1 MITIKNEPT
10 VSVGI
15 FTEEKVVF
23 ELYGDYKTSGIKQT
37 FSGRFNAEVKEGR
50 IICKKGEEKIEISD
64 EIIFKP
70 LDENTDSFV
79 IKDVIIGVKF
89 HWERKEKQRFQG
101 SLKLKRIDNKIV
113 VINIIPVEKYLISV
127 ISSEMSSKSS
137 IQLLKSHAIVSR
149 SWILAQLEKR
159 NSDQKQNESS
169 KSHFES
175 ETEMIKW
182 YDRKDHI
189 LFDVC
194 ADDHCQRYHGV
205 TKIFSNTALNA
216 IEETRG
222 IILIYNDTICDTRYS
237 KSCGGVTESFQNVWE
252 SKNYK
257 YLSSIV
263 DYRYYPEN
271 YNLNFSDE
279 TIARKW
285 IKGNPSGYCN
295 TSDERILSQV
305 LLDFDQE
312 TKDFYR
318 WKVEYS
324 QKELSDIIKT
334 KSNIDFGEII
344 DLVPVKRGDSSRLIK
359 LKIIGTKKTL
369 IIGKELEIRR
379 ILSQSHLYS
388 SAIIIDKYDIKN
400 NIPQKFIIS
409 GAGWGH
415 GVGFCQIGAAVMAS
429 IGHQFD
435 EIVLHYFK
443 DAKLKKIY

>member
-1 MITIKNEPT
+1 MITIKKEPT

-15 FTEEKVVF
+15 LTEEKIIF
-23 ELYGDYKTSGIKQT
+23 ELYGDFKTSGLKQT
-37 FSGRFNAEVKEGR
+37 FSGRFNAEVKDNR
-50 IICKKGEEKIEISD
+50 IICKRGEEKIEISD

-70 LDENTDSFV
+70 LDEDADSFL
-79 IKDVIIGVKF
+79 IKDVTIGVKF

-101 SLKLKRIDNKIV
+101 SLKLKKHNNEIV
-113 VINIIPVEKYLISV
+113 VINILPLEKYLISV
-127 ISSEMSSKSS
+127 ISSEISSKSS

-149 SWILAQLEKR
+149 SWILAQLEK
-159 NSDQKQNESS
+159 QNPVVKESEDYETRI
-169 KSHFES
+169 ES
-175 ETEMIKW
+175 ETEIIKW
-182 YDRKDHI
+182 YDRKDHL

-194 ADDHCQRYHGV
+194 ADDHCQRYQGV

-216 IEETRG
+216 IEETKG
-222 IILIYNDTICDTRYS
+222 IVLTYNDYICDTRYS
-237 KSCGGVTESFQNVWE
+237 KSCGGVTESFKNVWE
-252 SKNYK
+252 SKDYK
-257 YLSSIV
+257 YLSSVV
-263 DYRYYPEN
+263 DYKYYPEN

-279 TIARKW
+279 NIAKKW

-295 TSDERILSQV
+295 TSDQRILSQV

-324 QKELSDIIKT
+324 QEELADIIKA
-334 KSNIDFGEII
+334 KSNLDFGEII
-344 DLVPVKRGDSSRLIK
+344 DLVPVERGDSSRLVK
-359 LKIIGTKKTL
+359 LKIIGTRKVL

-379 ILSQSHLYS
+379 VLSPSHLYS
-388 SAIIIDKYDIKN
+388 SAIIIDKYDIRN

-415 GVGFCQIGAAVMAS
+415 GVGLCQIGAAVMAS

-435 EIVLHYFK
+435 EILLHYFK

>member
-1 MITIKNEPT
+1 MITIKKEPT

-15 FTEEKVVF
+15 LTEEKIVF
-23 ELYGDYKTSGIKQT
+23 ELYGDFKTSGLKQT
-37 FSGRFNAEVKEGR
+37 FSGRFNAEVKENR

-70 LDENTDSFV
+70 LDEDTDSFL
-79 IKDVIIGVKF
+79 IKDVTIGVKF

-101 SLKLKRIDNKIV
+101 LLKLKKVADKIV
-113 VINIIPVEKYLISV
+113 VINILPLEKYLVSV
-127 ISSEMSSKSS
+127 ISSEISSKSS

-149 SWILAQLEKR
+149 SWILAQLEKT
-159 NSDQKQNESS
+159 NPNEKQNENDETF
-169 KSHFES
+169 FES

-182 YDRKDHI
+182 YDRKEHL

-216 IEETRG
+216 IDETRG
-222 IILIYNDTICDTRYS
+222 IVLTFDDTICDTRYS
-237 KSCGGVTESFQNVWE
+237 KSCGGVTESFKNVWE
-252 SKNYK
+252 PKEYS
-257 YLSSIV
+257 YLSSVV
-263 DYRYYPEN
+263 DYKYYPEN
-271 YNLNFSDE
+271 YNLNFSNE
-279 TIARKW
+279 NIARKW

-295 TSDERILSQV
+295 TSDQKILSQV

-318 WKVEYS
+318 WEVEYS
-324 QKELSDIIKT
+324 QKELSDIIKS

-344 DLVPVKRGDSSRLIK
+344 DLIPIERGDSSRLIK
-359 LKIIGTKKTL
+359 LKIVGTKKTL
-369 IIGKELEIRR
+369 TIGKELEIRR
-379 ILSQSHLYS
+379 ILSNSHLYS
-388 SAIIIDKYDIKN
+388 SAIIIDKSVIQN

-415 GVGFCQIGAAVMAS
+415 GVGLCQIGAAVMAS
-429 IGHQFD
+429 IGYQFD
-435 EIVLHYFK
+435 EILLHYFK

>member
-1 MITIKNEPT
+1 MITINKEPT

-15 FTEEKVVF
+15 LTEEKVVF
-23 ELYGDYKTSGIKQT
+23 ELYGDYKTSGIKQI

-50 IICKKGEEKIEISD
+50 IICRKGDEKIEISD

-101 SLKLKRIDNKIV
+101 SLKLKRIDNKIL
-113 VINIIPVEKYLISV
+113 VINVISVEKYLVSV

-159 NSDQKQNESS
+159 NSDGKQNDNY
-169 KSHFES
+169 HTFFES
-175 ETEMIKW
+175 DTEIIKW
-182 YDRKDHI
+182 YDKKEHQ

-216 IEETRG
+216 IEETKG
-222 IILIYNDTICDTRYS
+222 IVLVYDDTICDTRYS
-237 KSCGGVTESFQNVWE
+237 KSCGGVSESYQNVWE
-252 SKNYK
+252 PKNYE
-257 YLSSIV
+257 YLSSVV
-263 DYRYYPEN
+263 DYKYYPEN

-279 TIARKW
+279 NIARKW

-324 QKELSDIIKT
+324 QKELSGIIKT

-344 DLVPVKRGDSSRLIK
+344 DLVPIERGDSSRLIK

-388 SAIIIDKYDIKN
+388 SAIIIDKYDIQN

-415 GVGFCQIGAAVMAS
+415 GVGLCQIGAAVMAS

-435 EIVLHYFK
+435 EILSHYFK